1 MNEIVNQWIVNML
14 DETITEAKWAIG
26 NERMWQKGAT
36 DDKAIASH
44 EFNIIC
50 NEHFI
55 KKLEEIKNNL

>member
-36 DDKAIASH
+36 DDDSIEAH
-44 EFNIIC
+44 EFNINC
-50 NEHFI
+50 NELFI